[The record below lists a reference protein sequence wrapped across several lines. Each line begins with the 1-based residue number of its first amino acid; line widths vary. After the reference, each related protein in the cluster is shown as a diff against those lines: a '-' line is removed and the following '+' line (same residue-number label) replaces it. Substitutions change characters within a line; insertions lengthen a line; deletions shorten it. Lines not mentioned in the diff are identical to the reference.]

1 MTSLGDG
8 LRDVEPSYRVIPK
21 GTELWRIHAAGGGYP
36 MPWNGLRTFG
46 PIASARWDPHPEPAA
61 NYAPLGVAYLGFDVL
76 TCVAEVFQEGR
87 FIDVH
92 LGNPY
97 VTAFQLDQELT
108 LLDLTDIW
116 FLRIGGTAAGA
127 LGPKAETRAWA
138 RELHRV
144 FPDASGLVSASAVV
158 PGHEVIVLW
167 EDRFPQ
173 ETIFASSLDS
183 PAIVLDIATLA
194 DRIGYRSNIA

>member
-1 MTSLGDG
+1 MTFPGDS
-8 LRDVEPSYRVIPK
+8 LRDVAPSYRAIPK
-21 GTELWRIHAAGGGYP
+21 GTVLWRIHAAGGDYP

-46 PIASARWDPHPEPAA
+46 PISSARWDPHPEPAA
-61 NYAPLGVAYLGFDVL
+61 NYAPLGVAYLGIDVL
-76 TCVAEVFQEGR
+76 TCLAEVFQGGR

-97 VTAFQLDQELT
+97 ITAFQLDQELK

-116 FLRIGGTAAGA
+116 FLRIGGTAAEV

-138 RELHRV
+138 RALHRE
-144 FPDASGLVSASAVV
+144 FPEASGLVSASAVV

-173 ETIFASSLDS
+173 ATSFASSLDN
-183 PAIVLDIATLA
+183 PAIALDVAALA
-194 DRIGYRSNIA
+194 DSIGYRSNVA